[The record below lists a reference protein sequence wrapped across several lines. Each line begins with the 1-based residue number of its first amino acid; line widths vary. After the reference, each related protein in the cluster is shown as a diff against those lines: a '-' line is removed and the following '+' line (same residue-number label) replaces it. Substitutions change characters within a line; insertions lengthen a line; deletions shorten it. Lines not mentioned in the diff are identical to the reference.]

1 MYDAIIVGAGPAG
14 LNAALIL
21 GRCRRKV
28 LVCDEGRPR
37 NSVSRGVSGF
47 ITRDGVLPHELRRI
61 ARQELRDYPTVEIRE
76 NTVIDDVSFCDGGGF
91 EIVIADG
98 KRERGRKLLLATGS
112 EDKLPDIPGF
122 AEHYGRGVF
131 NCPYCDG
138 WEERDR
144 PLAVYGNG
152 NCAKFALQMKVW
164 SDDVVLC
171 TDGPAT
177 LDDEDRARLTRH
189 GIEIREEK
197 IARLEGD
204 GEKLKLIH
212 FDGGGGALARDG
224 LFFITGGKPD
234 CSLAT
239 KLGCRLT
246 AKGFVHTVGNEETNV
261 HGLFVAGDASQGVQ
275 FAIVAA
281 SEGALAGFEINSD
294 LIEEDLA

>member
-21 GRCRRKV
+21 GRCRRSV
-28 LVCDEGRPR
+28 LVCDEGQPR
-37 NSVSRGVSGF
+37 NRVSRGVNGF

-61 ARQELRDYPTVEIRE
+61 AREELRDYPTVEIRE
-76 NTVIDDVSFCDGGGF
+76 NAVVDDVNFCEGGGF
-91 EIVIADG
+91 EIVIENG
-98 KRERGRKLLLATGS
+98 GRERTRKLLLATGS

-122 AEHYGRGVF
+122 AELYGHGVF

-152 NCAKFALQMKVW
+152 NCTKFALQMKVW
-164 SDDVVLC
+164 SEDVVLC

-177 LDDEDRARLTRH
+177 LSPDDRARLTRH
-189 GIEIREEK
+189 NISIREDK
-197 IARLEGD
+197 VMRLDGD
-204 GEKLKLIH
+204 DSGLRQIQFE
-212 FDGGGGALARDG
+212 DGGPLARKA

-239 KLGCRLT
+239 KLGCQLT
-246 AKGFVHTVGNEETNV
+246 AKGFVRTVGNEETNV
-261 HGLFVAGDASQGVQ
+261 PGLFVAGDASQGIQ

-281 SEGALAGFEINSD
+281 SEGACAGFEINSE

>member
-28 LVCDEGRPR
+28 LVCDEGKPR
-37 NSVSRGVSGF
+37 NSVSRGVNGF
-47 ITRDGVLPHELRRI
+47 ITREGVLPHELRRI
-61 ARQELRDYPTVEIRE
+61 GREELRDYPTVEIRE
-76 NTVIDDVSFCDGGGF
+76 NTIIDDVNFCEGGGF
-91 EIVIADG
+91 EIVMENGA
-98 KRERGRKLLLATGS
+98 RERARKLLLATGS
-112 EDKLPDIPGF
+112 EDKLPGIPGF
-122 AEHYGRGVF
+122 AELYGHGVF

-144 PLAVYGNG
+144 PIAVYGNG
-152 NCAKFALQMKVW
+152 TCAKFALQMKVW

-177 LDDEDRARLTRH
+177 LSAEDRARLQRN
-189 GIEIREEK
+189 GIPIREEK
-197 IARLEGD
+197 IVRLEGD
-204 GEKLKLIH
+204 DKSLKAVH
-212 FDGGGGALARDG
+212 FENGVQLARKA

-239 KLGCRLT
+239 KLGCQLT
-246 AKGFVHTVGNEETNV
+246 AKGFVRTEGNEETNV
-261 HGLFVAGDASQGVQ
+261 PGLFVAGDASQGIQ

-281 SEGALAGFEINSD
+281 AEGACAAFEINSE

>member
-1 MYDAIIVGAGPAG
+1 MYDAIIVGGGPAG

-28 LVCDEGRPR
+28 LLCDEGQPR
-37 NSVSRGVSGF
+37 NRVSRGVNGF
-47 ITRDGVLPHELRRI
+47 ITREGVLPFELRRI
-61 ARQELRDYPTVEIRE
+61 AREELRDYATVEIRD
-76 NTVIDDVSFCDGGGF
+76 NALVDDVGFCDGGGF
-91 EIVIADG
+91 EVIMADG
-98 KRERGRKLLLATGS
+98 GRARTRKLLLATGS

-122 AEHYGRGVF
+122 AELYGRGVF

-152 NCAKFALQMKVW
+152 ACAKFALQMKIW
-164 SDDVVLC
+164 SEDVVLC

-177 LDDEDRARLTRH
+177 LSTEDRARLTRQN
-189 GIEIREEK
+189 ISIREDR

-204 GEKLKLIH
+204 GDKLTSIY
-212 FDGGGGALARDG
+212 FETGEALARDG

-239 KLGCRLT
+239 KLGCQLT
-246 AKGFVHTVGNEETNV
+246 AKGFVRTVGNEETNV
-261 HGLFVAGDASQGVQ
+261 PGLFVAGDASQGVQ

-281 SEGALAGFEINSD
+281 AEGALAAFEINSE
-294 LIEEDLA
+294 LIEEDFA

>member
-21 GRCRRKV
+21 GRCRRSV
-28 LVCDEGRPR
+28 LVCDEGKPR
-37 NSVSRGVSGF
+37 NSVSRGVNGF
-47 ITRDGVLPHELRRI
+47 VTRDGVLPQELRRI
-61 ARQELRDYPTVEIRE
+61 AREELRNYPTVEIRE
-76 NTVIDDVSFCDGGGF
+76 NTVIGDVNFCDSGGF
-91 EIVIADG
+91 EIEIENG
-98 KRERGRKLLLATGS
+98 GRERSRKLLLATGS

-138 WEERDR
+138 WEERDH

-152 NCAKFALQMKVW
+152 DCAKFALQMKVW

-171 TDGPAT
+171 TDGKAT
-177 LDDEDRARLTRH
+177 FNDDDRARLTRH
-189 GIEIREEK
+189 NIPIREDK
-197 IARLEGD
+197 IVRLDGD
-204 GEKLKLIH
+204 GEKLTLIH
-212 FDGGGGALARDG
+212 FEGGQTLARDG

-239 KLGCRLT
+239 KLGCQLT
-246 AKGFVHTVGNEETNV
+246 AKGFVRTVGNEETNV
-261 HGLFVAGDASQGVQ
+261 PGLFVAGDASQGIQ

-281 SEGALAGFEINSD
+281 SEGACAAFEINSE
-294 LIEEDLA
+294 LIAEDLA